1 MFDRKQV
8 IAKIQAMLKLQQE
21 TSFEGEAAAASKLI
35 DKLCKEYGVSIEQAT
50 ETMVEDESIKNFKR
64 ADHAHNCIVNA
75 VAYYYDARAYVKRLE
90 TSNSINV
97 IGSQAQQ
104 IQVQLYSEYLL
115 EVMEREANTAYT
127 AEKIIADLH
136 NRSVDRS
143 FKINFR
149 KAFAIKIADRL
160 KEMKLQENRVHED
173 KQAVEKAL
181 STMRLRRGKNNRG
194 PKGSGATAG
203 NSAGGEVSLNR
214 QASGAQTKYLAGA

>member
-1 MFDRKQV
+1 MFDRKQI

-50 ETMVEDESIKNFKR
+50 ETIVDEETLKEYKR
-64 ADHAHNCIVNA
+64 ADHAYNQIVNA
-75 VAYYYDARAYVKRLE
+75 VASYYDAKAFVHHTYESHAVK
-90 TSNSINV
+90 I

-115 EVMEREANTAYT
+115 EVMEREANTAYM
-127 AEKIIADLH
+127 AEKVIASLH
-136 NRSVDRS
+136 DRAVDRS

-149 KAFAIKIADRL
+149 KAFALKIAERL
-160 KEMKLQENRVHED
+160 REMKEQENRVHED

-181 STMRLRRGKNNRG
+181 STIRFRRGGNHSG
-194 PKGSGATAG
+194 PRGSGAAAG
-203 NSAGGEVSLNR
+203 NSVGGEVSLNR
-214 QASGAQTKYLAGA
+214 QASGSKQKYLVGA

>member
-50 ETMVEDESIKNFKR
+50 ETIVEDEVLRNYKR
-64 ADHAHNCIVNA
+64 ADHAYNQIVNA
-75 VAYYYDARAYVKRLE
+75 VANYYDAKAYLHRTAEDRSVR
-90 TSNSINV
+90 I

-115 EVMEREANTAYT
+115 EVMEREAEIAYN
-127 AEKIIADLH
+127 AEKIIGDLH
-136 NRSVDRS
+136 DRKVDRS

-149 KAFAIKIADRL
+149 KAFALKIAERL
-160 KEMKLQENRVHED
+160 REMKEQENRVHED
-173 KQAVEKAL
+173 KQAVEKAM
-181 STMRLRRGKNNRG
+181 STMRFYRGGNHTG
-194 PKGSGATAG
+194 PKGSGAAAG
-203 NSAGGEVSLNR
+203 NSVGGEVSLNR
-214 QASGAQTKYLAGA
+214 QASGAQQKYLVGA

>member
-8 IAKIQAMLKLQQE
+8 IAKIQAMLRLQQE

-50 ETMVEDESIKNFKR
+50 ETIVEDEVLKQFKR
-64 ADHAHNCIVNA
+64 ADHAYNQIVNA
-75 VAYYYDARAYVKRLE
+75 VANYYDAKAYLHHTLE
-90 TSNSINV
+90 GRSVSI

-115 EVMEREANTAYT
+115 EVMEREAEVAYH
-127 AEKIIADLH
+127 AEKVIADLH
-136 NRSVDRS
+136 DRKVDRS

-149 KAFAIKIADRL
+149 KAFALKVAERL
-160 KEMKLQENRVHED
+160 KEMKEQENRVHED

-181 STMRLRRGKNNRG
+181 STMRFRRGGNHSG
-194 PKGSGATAG
+194 PKGSGAAAG
-203 NSAGGEVSLNR
+203 NSVGGEVSLSR
-214 QASGAQTKYLAGA
+214 QTSGAQQKYLAGA